1 MEIIKYLRQEKA
13 ILTGKVEVSQ
23 AETIRLKAQF
33 ESIQHQLNETQ
44 NALTNAQEK
53 ANSEILPSSKYSQ
66 LLEKVQTIPALSDS
80 NRILRDERDRLR
92 LQVENFQTQLKENK
106 DEMGPMQ
113 DQLKILQGN
122 EDKANAEMIALKAD
136 NARW

>member
-33 ESIQHQLNETQ
+33 ESVHNQLSETQ

-53 ANSEILPSSKYSQ
+53 AN
-66 LLEKVQTIPALSDS
+66 
-80 NRILRDERDRLR
+80 R
-92 LQVENFQTQLKENK
+92 
-106 DEMGPMQ
+106 
-113 DQLKILQGN
+113 
-122 EDKANAEMIALKAD
+122 
-136 NARW
+136 